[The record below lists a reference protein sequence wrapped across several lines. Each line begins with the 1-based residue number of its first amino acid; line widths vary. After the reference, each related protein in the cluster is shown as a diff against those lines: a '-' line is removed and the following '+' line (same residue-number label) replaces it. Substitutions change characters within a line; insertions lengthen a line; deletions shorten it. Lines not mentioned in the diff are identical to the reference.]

1 MSNKLTRIISEI
13 PARMRQ
19 HVGRT
24 FQSMSDRNF
33 RIYSLGMFVSS
44 CGTWMQSVALS
55 WLVYRLTGSAAALG
69 IVSFA
74 NSLPL
79 LLLTFVGG
87 MAADRFDKRKLLFV
101 TNSIAM
107 LQALILTILVATDQ
121 ATIGWVI
128 GLSVMLGIV
137 TAFEVPTRQSTVP
150 LLIQDEKNIHN
161 AIGLASATF
170 HVSRMIGPALAGLAI
185 AQFGE
190 FICFVLNTVSFVAAL
205 AAIWAVRLRETK
217 PKVST
222 HADTVDTARS
232 AEPSKSDKVAPAPA
246 FWEVFRSPGV
256 LTLLI
261 LAAFVST
268 FGMQYSVLMPVIVDK
283 ILHGQ
288 SEQFGFLSAAGGMGS
303 LCGALVIASLSQKG
317 LRKRLGLA
325 ALLLSLSVAAL
336 AYSTVFGLSA
346 ICIMVS
352 GACLSMHWSG
362 GNSLMQQCAQPATR
376 GRLMG
381 LYTTFTLGLA
391 PFTAII
397 AGWTAEQFG
406 VHTALLLAS
415 GGMLVGALLYLFI
428 SRNLDDTCK
437 GE

>member
-1 MSNKLTRIISEI
+1 MSNKLTRFISEI

-19 HVGRT
+19 HIGRT

-69 IVSFA
+69 IVAFA

-128 GLSVMLGIV
+128 ALSVMLGIV

-205 AAIWAVRLRETK
+205 AALWTVRLRESK
-217 PKVST
+217 PKGI
-222 HADTVDTARS
+222 AGANTVNKAQS
-232 AEPSKSDKVAPAPA
+232 AEPVNSDKVAPAPA

-256 LTLLI
+256 LTLII

-288 SEQFGFLSAAGGMGS
+288 SEQYGFLSAAGGLGS
-303 LCGALVIASLSQKG
+303 LCGALVIASISQQG

-325 ALLLSLSVAAL
+325 ALLHSVSVAAL

-362 GNSLMQQCAQPATR
+362 GNSLMQRCAQPATR

-406 VHTALLLAS
+406 VNTALLLAS
-415 GGMLVGALLYLFI
+415 GGMMVGALLYLFI

-437 GE
+437 G